1 MNSEIDEIRKRKIEQ
16 LKKQYLTGEKN
27 MEKNLQ
33 DKPFNIKDA
42 DFDQTIKKYNMIVV
56 DCWAPWCG
64 PCRMMTPVIDD
75 LAKEMQGKIV
85 FGKVNVDENP
95 LTSIKYKIMSIPTL
109 LVFKNG
115 NLVDRII
122 GAMPKEMLKQKID
135 SYLYLTLLYLGDY
148 Y

>member
-16 LKKQYLTGEKN
+16 LKKQYLTREKN
-27 MEKNLQ
+27 MGKNLQ
-33 DKPFNIKDA
+33 DKPFNMSDA
-42 DFDQTIKKYNMIVV
+42 DFDQTIKKYNIIVV
-56 DCWAPWCG
+56 DCWAAWCG

-75 LAKEMQGKIV
+75 LAKDMKGKIV

-95 LTSIKYKIMSIPTL
+95 ITSIKYKIMSIPTL

-122 GAMPKEMLKQKID
+122 GAMPKEMLKQKIG
-135 SYLYLTLLYLGDY
+135 SYL
-148 Y
+148 